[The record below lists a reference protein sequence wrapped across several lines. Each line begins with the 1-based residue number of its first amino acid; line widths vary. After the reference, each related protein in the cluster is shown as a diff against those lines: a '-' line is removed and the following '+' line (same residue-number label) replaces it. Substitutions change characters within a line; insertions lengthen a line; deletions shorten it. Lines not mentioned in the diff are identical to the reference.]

1 MLPESGI
8 KTSTFGVHLLKFDLN
23 FHFPFELELL
33 LIILLQGLMILISG
47 QKEPHNYMY
56 FKNSPIA
63 LNFHNL
69 FPLISMIPQKS
80 YFINS
85 MKGCISIIM
94 SEICPMIFCC
104 AFCVSSFS
112 FRLCL

>member
-47 QKEPHNYMY
+47 
-56 FKNSPIA
+56 
-63 LNFHNL
+63 
-69 FPLISMIPQKS
+69 
-80 YFINS
+80 
-85 MKGCISIIM
+85 
-94 SEICPMIFCC
+94 
-104 AFCVSSFS
+104 
-112 FRLCL
+112 